1 MRERFLKLPFKNY
14 AIFCY
19 FFLKTSQEYTLTF
32 YGPIFTYLSLPF
44 MDGWC
49 GLRSSNFR
57 LAFNFVRSD
66 CGVRGVEAAVTVV
79 DAVAAAAAAA
89 AAAVTGVAAVGI
101 CKPSFSAIAS
111 KYSFR

>member
-1 MRERFLKLPFKNY
+1 MPFFVTSFLKPVRN
-14 AIFCY
+14 
-19 FFLKTSQEYTLTF
+19 T
-32 YGPIFTYLSLPF
+32 LSLFLAPF
-44 MDGWC
+44 PLICLCRLWTG
-49 GLRSSNFR
+49 GVASAPPIFR

-66 CGVRGVEAAVTVV
+66 CGVRGAEAAVTVV
-79 DAVAAAAAAA
+79 DAVAAAAAA